1 MKSVKLY
8 KKGQHNMRKLLIILF
23 ALILFVLA
31 ILIQLDL
38 VTILTITA
46 TSLNSSPTGVYLLWI
61 VLLLFNELTYSFFI
75 VNATLFL
82 LISNLII
89 LSSFGILFRLYVE
102 TKNVS
107 NRRYHF

>member
-1 MKSVKLY
+1 
-8 KKGQHNMRKLLIILF
+8 MRKLMIILF
-23 ALILFVLA
+23 ALILFVFA

-61 VLLLFNELTYSFFI
+61 ILILFEELSYSFFI
-75 VNATLFL
+75 DNATLFL
-82 LISNLII
+82 LMSNLII
-89 LSSFGILFRLYVE
+89 LSSFGILFSLYVNQRKL
-102 TKNVS
+102 T

>member
-1 MKSVKLY
+1 
-8 KKGQHNMRKLLIILF
+8 MRKLLIILF
-23 ALILFVLA
+23 ALILFVFA

-61 VLLLFNELTYSFFI
+61 ILLMYKGLTYTFFI
-75 VNATLFL
+75 ENATLFL

-89 LSSFGILFRLYVE
+89 LSSFGILFKLYVDSQHI
-102 TKNVS
+102 S

>member
-1 MKSVKLY
+1 
-8 KKGQHNMRKLLIILF
+8 MRKLLIILF
-23 ALILFVLA
+23 ALLLFVFA

-46 TSLNSSPTGVYLLWI
+46 TSLNTSPTGVYLLWI
-61 VLLLFNELTYSFFI
+61 ILLLFKDLTYSFFI

-82 LISNLII
+82 LMSNLII
-89 LSSFGILFRLYVE
+89 LGSFAILFRLYVNQRNL
-102 TKNVS
+102 T

>member
-1 MKSVKLY
+1 
-8 KKGQHNMRKLLIILF
+8 MRKFLIILF

-61 VLLLFNELTYSFFI
+61 ILLLSKELTYSFFI
-75 VNATLFL
+75 DNATLFL
-82 LISNLII
+82 LVSNLII
-89 LSSFGILFRLYVE
+89 LCSFGILFKLYVDQ
-102 TKNVS
+102 KNLT
-107 NRRYHF
+107 NRRYYF

>member
-1 MKSVKLY
+1 
-8 KKGQHNMRKLLIILF
+8 MRKLLIILF

-61 VLLLFNELTYSFFI
+61 ILILFKELSYSFFI
-75 VNATLFL
+75 DNATLFL
-82 LISNLII
+82 LISNLVI
-89 LSSFGILFRLYVE
+89 LSSFGILFRLYVNQRNL
-102 TKNVS
+102 T

>member
-1 MKSVKLY
+1 
-8 KKGQHNMRKLLIILF
+8 MRKFFIILF
-23 ALILFVLA
+23 AIILFVLA

-61 VLLLFNELTYSFFI
+61 ILLLFKDLNYTFFI
-75 VNATLFL
+75 ENATLFL
-82 LISNLII
+82 LFSNLII
-89 LSSFGILFRLYVE
+89 IASFAVLFKLYVD
-102 TKNVS
+102 TQNIS

>member
-1 MKSVKLY
+1 
-8 KKGQHNMRKLLIILF
+8 MRKLLIILF
-23 ALILFVLA
+23 ALILFVFA

-61 VLLLFNELTYSFFI
+61 LLLFFKELTYSFFI
-75 VNATLFL
+75 DNATLFL
-82 LISNLII
+82 LMSNLII
-89 LSSFGILFRLYVE
+89 LCSFGILFGLYVNQR
-102 TKNVS
+102 KLS

>member
-1 MKSVKLY
+1 
-8 KKGQHNMRKLLIILF
+8 MRKLMIILF

-61 VLLLFNELTYSFFI
+61 ILILFKELSYSFFI
-75 VNATLFL
+75 DNATLFL

-89 LSSFGILFRLYVE
+89 LSSFGILFRLYVNQRNL
-102 TKNVS
+102 T